1 MLPDE
6 NMAKRRM
13 CKDFSVYSLLILLE
27 ESTQSSLLGLRAAEA
42 HPSLDSIAT
51 GHVLPRTVDPW
62 ATHEPW
68 GLTG

>member
-1 MLPDE
+1 M
-6 NMAKRRM
+6 
-13 CKDFSVYSLLILLE
+13 YSLLILLE

-51 GHVLPRTVDPW
+51 GHVLPRTVDPR